1 MQQQH
6 REVVEHGKIQQQSQ
20 HSLKQSVTKT
30 NIHMLL
36 KVYKSRKKQ
45 KNTGHEQLIVLSCS
59 KYASTKLGQP
69 GGLTLQSQILRK

>member
-6 REVVEHGKIQQQSQ
+6 REVVEK

-45 KNTGHEQLIVLSCS
+45 KKNTGHEQLIVLSCS